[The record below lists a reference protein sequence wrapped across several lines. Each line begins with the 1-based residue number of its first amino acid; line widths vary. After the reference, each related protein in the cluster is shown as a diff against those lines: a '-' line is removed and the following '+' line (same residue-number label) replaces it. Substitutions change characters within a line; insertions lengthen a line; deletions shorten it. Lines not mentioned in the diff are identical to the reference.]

1 MPFKSLY
8 CLPLH
13 LFIIWGYYPLLA
25 GKYKKISVSIIST
38 EQLGH
43 SFNDNW
49 LFKDLYLGLAKGDR
63 VALVGVNGTG
73 KSTLLKI
80 LSGKLAPTLGKVVTE
95 RDLRIGYLEQDPQFS
110 ALNTISDFIYSIGN
124 KQQQLI
130 RHYEE
135 ALEAEVHDEKLLN
148 RLMDELST
156 ENAWEYE
163 YQIKTILGRLGIQK
177 LDQKI
182 STLSGGQRKRLAL
195 AKLLIDD
202 PDVYII
208 DEPTNH
214 LDIETIEWLENFLT
228 TGQKTILLVTHDRY
242 FLDNVSSQ
250 IIELDKGKLQ
260 TFKGNYSY
268 YLEKKAEQMAAEDAS
283 FEKNSNLL
291 RKELEWMRRQPKA
304 RTTKS
309 KSRIDSFYD
318 LEEKTKGRTS
328 KSTLELSVN
337 VARQGN
343 KILELHHISKG
354 FDGHPVINDFSY
366 TFKKGDRIGVAG
378 KNGTGKSTLLNIITG
393 RLKPDSGTLAL
404 GETTS
409 FGYYRQGG
417 LEFKEDE
424 RVIDVVKNVAEYIT
438 MADGK
443 TLTASQVLTHFLF
456 PPARQY
462 GMVSKL
468 SGGEKKRLQLMRV
481 LMRNPNFM
489 ILDEP
494 TNDLDIDTL
503 NVLEDFL
510 LRFPGVLMLVSHDRY
525 LIDRLTD
532 QLFIFEGHGAV
543 NIYSG
548 NYTDY
553 RLEQEESKSAEKTA
567 PKPAAQPIAEKI
579 PVKKLSYKEE
589 QELAGIE
596 SEITGLETRIGDL
609 TLELNSGEADHQR
622 LSSLAQEIK
631 GLQDKIDAR
640 TMRWIELLELK
651 ETV

>member
-1 MPFKSLY
+1 M
-8 CLPLH
+8 
-13 LFIIWGYYPLLA
+13 
-25 GKYKKISVSIIST
+25 SILST

-49 LFKDLYLGLAKGDR
+49 LFKDLFLGLAKGDR

-80 LSGKLAPTLGKVVTE
+80 LSGTLSPSLGKVVTE
-95 RDLRIGYLEQDPQFS
+95 RDLKIGYLEQDPQYQL
-110 ALNTISDFIYSIGN
+110 LNTISDFIYSIGN

-130 RHYEE
+130 RQYEE
-135 ALEAEVHDEKLLN
+135 VISQEPHDEKLLN

-163 YQIKTILGRLGIQK
+163 YQIKTILGRLGIHK

-214 LDIETIEWLENFLT
+214 LDIETIEWLESFLT

-250 IIELDKGKLQ
+250 IIELDNGKLQ
-260 TFKGNYSY
+260 IFKGNYSY
-268 YLEKKAEQMAAEDAS
+268 YLERKSEQMAAEDAS

-318 LEEKTKGRTS
+318 LEEKTKNRNV
-328 KSTLELSVN
+328 KSSLELSVN
-337 VARQGN
+337 VSRQGN
-343 KILELHHISKG
+343 KILELKHVNKS
-354 FDGHPVINDFSY
+354 FNSQTVINDFSY

-393 RLKPDSGTLAL
+393 ALKQDTGIMEV

-417 LEFKEDE
+417 LEFGEDE
-424 RVIDVVKNVAEYIT
+424 RVLDVVKNVAEYIT

-443 TLTASQVLTHFLF
+443 NLTASQVLTHFLF

-462 GMVSKL
+462 GMVNKL

-481 LMRNPNFM
+481 LMKNPNFM

-510 LRFPGVLMLVSHDRY
+510 LKFPGVLMLVSHDRY

-532 QLFIFEGHGAV
+532 QLFIFEGEG
-543 NIYSG
+543 NITIYSG

-553 RLEQEESKSAEKTA
+553 RLEQEEAKTKMKN
-567 PKPAAQPIAEKI
+567 PIKPAQLTSESNQNS
-579 PVKKLSYKEE
+579 KKLSYKEE
-589 QELAGIE
+589 VELSVIEKEIVDEEHKIKELTQELNKEQLDHNQLSKISKEIE
-596 SEITGLETRIGDL
+596 NINKTIEKKTS
-609 TLELNSGEADHQR
+609 
-622 LSSLAQEIK
+622 
-631 GLQDKIDAR
+631 
-640 TMRWIELLELK
+640 RWIHLLELK
-651 ETV
+651 ETE